1 MNATSEVEYTLLE
14 WRDMVRHSSQAGGG
28 GGVRILGDLVEGTA
42 ATAAMAA
49 IPGLAVYLSVD
60 GSPWVHRLQP
70 IEWGGW

>member
-1 MNATSEVEYTLLE
+1 
-14 WRDMVRHSSQAGGG
+14 MVGVGFASRAGSA
-28 GGVRILGDLVEGTA
+28 LTDDLTRV
-42 ATAAMAA
+42 TAAMAA